1 MGELQWR
8 PPTVNRIAW
17 ILHHPIYTGAY
28 VYGLHRQGVK
38 NPVTG
43 RTQGSMWFVPPDEA
57 MVLLKDRH
65 PAYITWER
73 YLANQERLKQN
84 RSLTDAKGAPKCGV
98 ALLQGIVVCGKC
110 GRRMSVL
117 EMSI

>member
-43 RTQGSMWFVPPDEA
+43 RTVTVQSHSDID
-57 MVLLKDRH
+57 L
-65 PAYITWER
+65 
-73 YLANQERLKQN
+73 
-84 RSLTDAKGAPKCGV
+84 
-98 ALLQGIVVCGKC
+98 VCFESGQI
-110 GRRMSVL
+110 RIR
-117 EMSI
+117 